1 MSSLRCAV
9 RGSGLLHVAFN
20 QDNTCLVVTDMNGL
34 SVFSIE
40 QHKRAFRLDIGAIRY
55 GRRRVVVVPSRCG
68 LQASGSTEP
77 LIEPTPASS
86 PIWNTRMGT

>member
-40 QHKRAFRLDIGAIRY
+40 QHKRAFRLDIGAIR
-55 GRRRVVVVPSRCG
+55 
-68 LQASGSTEP
+68 
-77 LIEPTPASS
+77 
-86 PIWNTRMGT
+86 

>member
-68 LQASGSTEP
+68 LVFWISGAADRAHARQLTLS
-77 LIEPTPASS
+77 
-86 PIWNTRMGT
+86 NTHMGN